1 MKTILVSYDLRSPGK
16 DYTRLGEHLRSY
28 GDYIKPLESF
38 WFLKTSDSAENVRD
52 KVKQHIDANDQ
63 LMVID
68 VTSDSAA
75 WYGLSDQYSH
85 WIKTNL

>member
-1 MKTILVSYDLRSPGK
+1 MKTILVSYDLRAPGK
-16 DYTRLGEHLRSY
+16 DYNRLWEHLRSY

-38 WFLKTSDSAENVRD
+38 WFLRTLYSAKDVKNKVR
-52 KVKQHIDANDQ
+52 QYIDTNDR

-68 VTSDSAA
+68 VTGDAAA
-75 WYGLSDQYSH
+75 WYGLGDQYSQ